1 MKKNCR
7 TGLMA
12 VINAIMLEKSCETA
26 EHADRL
32 AQYAAAIG
40 RELGLTESDLLDLEM
55 AAVLHDIGKMSVE
68 ERVLLKEDALTPEE
82 WVSIRKHPEVG
93 YRIAQATPELRRI
106 ADDILSHHERW
117 DGTGY
122 PRGLRGEEIP
132 LLARIITLVDA
143 YDAMISRRPYRLPL
157 SVDEA
162 KAELRRCAGSQFDP
176 FLTRLFLEKVLTGER
191 REIFS
196 GCAAVPDPQE

>member
-1 MKKNCR
+1 M
-7 TGLMA
+7 
-12 VINAIMLEKSCETA
+12 
-26 EHADRL
+26 
-32 AQYAAAIG
+32 
-40 RELGLTESDLLDLEM
+40 
-55 AAVLHDIGKMSVE
+55 LHDIGKMSVE
-68 ERVLLKEDALTPEE
+68 ERILLKEDVLTPEE
-82 WVSIRKHPEVG
+82 WVSIRKHPEAG

-122 PRGLRGEEIP
+122 PRGLKGEEIP

-176 FLTRLFLEKVLTGER
+176 ALTWLFLEKVLTEEN

-196 GCAAVPDPQE
+196 GCAAAPGPQE